1 MTAKFEERRTEL
13 YIGDLLWMV
22 ANHYY
27 ELRTPTP
34 TEYEMKLKKI
44 DSRSAEQIKGDILRK
59 LRG

>member
-27 ELRTPTP
+27 ALNAPTP
-34 TEYEMKLKKI
+34 TEYELKLKNR
-44 DSRSAEQIKGDILRK
+44 DSRSAEQIKNDILRRLK
-59 LRG
+59 G

>member
-27 ELRTPTP
+27 ELNAPTP
-34 TEYEMKLKKI
+34 TEYELKLRKQDK
-44 DSRSAEQIKGDILRK
+44 RSAEKIKADLLKRLEG
-59 LRG
+59 

>member
-27 ELRTPTP
+27 ELQMPTP
-34 TEYEMKLKKI
+34 TEYEFKTKKT
-44 DSRSAEQIKGDILRK
+44 DKRSAEQIKSDILRRLK
-59 LRG
+59 G